1 MSEKL
6 TTLSDLD
13 FVNAEKLT
21 QGMLGYIERLFWDFA
36 SDELYRELSHLEKER
51 IYKVYFPRKFHHNSL
66 NSVRHPND
74 L

>member
-21 QGMLGYIERLFWDFA
+21 QGMLGYILNGFFETLLQTNYIA
-36 SDELYRELSHLEKER
+36 SYHILKKKGFTKYIFR
-51 IYKVYFPRKFHHNSL
+51 VNSITI
-66 NSVRHPND
+66 R
-74 L
+74 